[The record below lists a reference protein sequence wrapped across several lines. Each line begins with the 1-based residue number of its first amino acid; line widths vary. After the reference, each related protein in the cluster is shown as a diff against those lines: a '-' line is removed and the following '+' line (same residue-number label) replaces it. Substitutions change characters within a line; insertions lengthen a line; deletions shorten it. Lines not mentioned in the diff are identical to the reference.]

1 MWMFIGPSC
10 AVLIIVFV
18 FPMLQTLRLS
28 FLPEG
33 SREGGWTFSHYA
45 TILSDPVFRQ
55 VGVNTLSLVLAS
67 VVGYVVLG
75 LGLALLL
82 NASLSGRDVF
92 RTLAIL
98 PWTIPD
104 VIVGIIWRW
113 LLNPLYGPVNAL
125 LSAAGLG
132 TSQWLADPTLAMP
145 SVVIANLWR
154 GTSFVML
161 ILLAG
166 LQAIPSDFYEAA
178 AIDGAGR
185 VQQFWYIVLPCLR
198 APLIVAIAL
207 SGIWEFRRF
216 ALVMSMTGGGPGMQT
231 EILSIFIYRQY
242 FDYYRFEMAS
252 AAAVLLALFILI
264 VSIPQIRVMA
274 RQGEE

>member
-1 MWMFIGPSC
+1 MFIGPSC
-10 AVLIIVFV
+10 AVLLIVFI

-33 SREGGWTFSHYA
+33 SQEGGWTFLNYS
-45 TILSDPVFRQ
+45 TILSDAVFWQ
-55 VGVNTLSLVLAS
+55 VAFNTLGLVMAS

-82 NASLSGRDVF
+82 NAALPGRNLF
-92 RTLAIL
+92 RVLAIL

-125 LSAAGLG
+125 LSAVGLG
-132 TSQWLADPTLAMP
+132 TSQWLADPALAMP
-145 SVVIANLWR
+145 SVVVANLWR
-154 GTSFVML
+154 GTSFAML

-166 LQAIPSDFYEAA
+166 LQAIPSDLYEAA

-185 VQQFWYIVLPCLR
+185 AQQFWYVVLPCLR
-198 APLIVAIAL
+198 APLTVAIAL

-216 ALVMSMTGGGPGMQT
+216 ALVMSMTGGGPGIQT
-231 EILSIFIYRQY
+231 EVLSILIYRQY
-242 FDYYRFEMAS
+242 FDYYRFETAS
-252 AAAVLLALFILI
+252 ATAVLLALFILFI
-264 VSIPQIRVMA
+264 SIPQIRAMA
-274 RQGEE
+274 RGGEE